1 MPHFQKCLAPKGK
14 SLDNLL
20 IIKALAFS
28 FSGGIGIHY
37 WNCEG
42 YDFLKGKDIVV
53 LGTPHLNNVVYNMY
67 AKVIGIDLNNID
79 LEMQYQKIDWN
90 GFRFMFMAYNDRDMR
105 EIQLSLIE
113 SELVQAI
120 GRARALRTDARVEVY
135 SNLPLLVSDKF
146 VY

>member
-1 MPHFQKCLAPKGK
+1 
-14 SLDNLL
+14 
-20 IIKALAFS
+20 
-28 FSGGIGIHY
+28 
-37 WNCEG
+37 
-42 YDFLKGKDIVV
+42 VV

-79 LEMQYQKIDWN
+79 LEMQYQKIEWN

-120 GRARALRTDARVEVY
+120 GRARALRTDAKVEVY
-135 SNLPLLVSDKF
+135 SNLPLQVSDKF
-146 VY
+146 VC